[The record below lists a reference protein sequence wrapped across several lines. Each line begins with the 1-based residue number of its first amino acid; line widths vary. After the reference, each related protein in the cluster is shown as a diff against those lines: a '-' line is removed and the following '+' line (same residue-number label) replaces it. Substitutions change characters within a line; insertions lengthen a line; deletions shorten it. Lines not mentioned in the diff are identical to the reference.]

1 MSKLIKLS
9 IAALAI
15 LAIALPAV
23 AQEGKERTVS
33 LKHKHA
39 QGEIHTE
46 DEEESGKQ
54 TIELGGGV
62 ATRISDEVS
71 VKQKV
76 TEVLEVDETGKITK
90 ARVTW
95 KVDKTTTT
103 MQDFGEE
110 APGDPTEADGA
121 KKDAKILYTWNKEKK
136 AWESKLENGDAEDS
150 DIKKELK
157 HQSPFTNPLI
167 PGRDVKVG
175 EEWVPSEE
183 DLKAAFP
190 TPETL
195 EATTMK
201 ATCKAEEIV
210 KEDGKELLRV
220 SFVMEMGGKIKD
232 ESMDNPEF
240 SGTNT
245 GSYFWDIAESR
256 VVRVEAEQVM
266 AFEAEVTTPQGKIA
280 AKFDGNGK
288 SVIKMTYGK
297 AEKGN

>member
-33 LKHKHA
+33 LKHKQA
-39 QGEIHTE
+39 VGDIHTE

-54 TIELGGGV
+54 SIELGGGV
-62 ATRISDEVS
+62 ATRTTDEVS

-76 TEVLEVDETGKITK
+76 TEVLEVDADGKITK

-110 APGDPTEADGA
+110 KPGEPTEADGA

-136 AWESKLENGDAEDS
+136 AWESKLENGDAEEA
-150 DIKKELK
+150 DIKKELG
-157 HQSPFTNPLI
+157 HQSPFSNPLV
-167 PGRDVKVG
+167 PDKDVNIG
-175 EEWVPSEE
+175 EEWTPTEE
-183 DLKAAFP
+183 SLKAAFP
-190 TPETL
+190 MPENL
-195 EATTMK
+195 ELKSMT

-220 SFVMEMGGKIKD
+220 SFAMEMTGKIKD
-232 ESMDNPEF
+232 ESMADPEF
-240 SGTNT
+240 TGKNS
-245 GSYFWDIAESR
+245 GSYFWDIAEGR
-256 VVRVEAEQVM
+256 VARVEADQEM
-266 AFEAEVTTPQGKIA
+266 GFEAEVTTPQGKVA
-280 AKFDGNGK
+280 AKFAGSGK
-288 SVIKMTYGK
+288 TVMKMSYSK